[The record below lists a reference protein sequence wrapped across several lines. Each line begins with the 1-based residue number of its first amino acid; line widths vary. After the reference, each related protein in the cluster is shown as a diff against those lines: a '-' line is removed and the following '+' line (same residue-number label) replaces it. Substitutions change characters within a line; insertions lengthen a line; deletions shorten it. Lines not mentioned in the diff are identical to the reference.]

1 MRGLLGLVLV
11 LGLAGAASG
20 QEVSA
25 PLAPATPILT
35 LDKERVF
42 AESAAGQAVEAQIAA
57 ENEALAAENR
67 QIDAALEAEE
77 RDLTERRPLIGTSEF
92 QALAEA
98 FNTKAVGLRET
109 QVAKAKAL
117 ERKRE
122 DERQKFFQSLVPVLA
137 AIMRDAGAFVILDD
151 QAVLVS
157 FDRIDITAEAILRM
171 NATTVVTPT
180 DPAPAPEPVTP
191 KAP

>member
-1 MRGLLGLVLV
+1 MRGVLGLVLV

-25 PLAPATPILT
+25 PLAQATPILT

>member
-11 LGLAGAASG
+11 LGLAGAALG

-25 PLAPATPILT
+25 PLAPAAPILT

-42 AESAAGQAVEAQIAA
+42 AESAAGQAIEAQIAA
-57 ENEALAAENR
+57 ENDALAAENR

-77 RDLTERRPLIGTSEF
+77 RDLTDRRPLIGTAEF
-92 QALAEA
+92 QAMAEA

-122 DERQKFFQSLVPVLA
+122 EERQKFFQSLVPVLA

-151 QAVLVS
+151 KAVLVS
-157 FDRIDITAEAILRM
+157 FDRIDITDEAISRM
-171 NATTVVTPT
+171 NATTSAAPP
-180 DPAPAPEPVTP
+180 DPAPDLTPVTP
-191 KAP
+191 AAP

>member
-1 MRGLLGLVLV
+1 MRGLLGLVLM

-77 RDLTERRPLIGTSEF
+77 RDLTERRPLIGTAEF

-117 ERKRE
+117 ERRRE
-122 DERQKFFQSLVPVLA
+122 EERQKFFQSLVPVLA

-151 QAVLVS
+151 KAVLVS
-157 FDRIDITAEAILRM
+157 FDRIDVTAEAILRM
-171 NATTVVTPT
+171 NAATGATP
-180 DPAPAPEPVTP
+180 PVLAPEPTP
-191 KAP
+191 AP